1 MRMFTALAGTA
12 RVLGLAAL
20 LASAPLALSR
30 AAEGA
35 FPDRPP
41 RIIGGFAPGGT
52 SDIVAR
58 LVAEAVAPAFGQ
70 RPVVENR
77 TGANGAIAAEAVA
90 RAAPDGHTVLQC
102 ATGLLT
108 ITPQLP
114 GAQMPLDPAQELV
127 PIVNVAHS
135 TQVMVVAA
143 QSPYQDVAGFLAA
156 ARRQPGRLSYASAG
170 IGSVSH
176 LSGARLA
183 QQAGLGL
190 VHVPYR
196 GAALGVVDVVA
207 GRADTI
213 ITNLGD
219 VVAQI
224 QGGGLR
230 LLAFADGIGS
240 PLFPEAPQISATV
253 PGYAVSGWFGLCGP
267 RGMPAGLVARWAAAV
282 RQGMDT
288 PEMRRRLQELGLTPR
303 LEEPARFAETI
314 AQDHRDWG
322 AVIRAGGIR
331 VE

>member
-1 MRMFTALAGTA
+1 MRKILAA
-12 RVLGLAAL
+12 AAL
-20 LASAPLALSR
+20 LAAVLCPP
-30 AAEGA
+30 AARA
-35 FPDRPP
+35 FPDHPP

-58 LVAEAVAPAFGQ
+58 LIAEAVAPAFGQ

-90 RAAPDGHTVLQC
+90 RAEPDGYTVLQC

-108 ITPQLP
+108 ISPQLP
-114 GAQMPLDPAQELV
+114 GAHLPLDPRQELV
-127 PIVNVAHS
+127 PIANVAHS
-135 TQVMVVAA
+135 TQAMVVAA
-143 QSPYQDVAGFLAA
+143 HAPYRDVAGFVAA
-156 ARRQPGRLSYASAG
+156 AREKPGQLTYASAG

-183 QQAGLGL
+183 QQAGLKL

-196 GAALGVVDVVA
+196 GAALGVLDVMA
-207 GRADTI
+207 GRTDTI

-219 VVAQI
+219 VVSQV
-224 QGGGLR
+224 QGGQLR

-240 PLFPEAPQISATV
+240 PVFPQAGQVSDSV

-267 RGMPAGLVARWAAAV
+267 RGMAPERVARWAEAV
-282 RQGMDT
+282 RQGMGSPT
-288 PEMRRRLQELGLTPR
+288 MRQRLLEQGLTPR
-303 LEEPARFAETI
+303 LEDPDDFAATVAE
-314 AQDHRDWG
+314 DWKQWG
-322 AVIRAGGIR
+322 EVIRTGGIR